1 MPLSSYFCHLVPA
14 AVCSASQSGP
24 HRPLCPQLS
33 LPLLLSLYCLLPLL
47 CHESIHLC
55 HSSEIL
61 SHSGIQTQS
70 CESWC
75 LSITGLCL
83 CVWPMRLLRL
93 PTSVFLTVPLP
104 FRPWIPFVRL
114 RMFLSS
120 NLRVLSLGFCVDFTS
135 LPPSSPY
142 KPCTVAGPSLQ
153 LESECSLLSC
163 WLPPKP
169 RQCPL
174 PRLTSRLVARPWV
187 GSTWLP

>member
-1 MPLSSYFCHLVPA
+1 MASVPLFSCFCYLVPA
-14 AVCSASQSGP
+14 VVCSASQSGP
-24 HRPLCPQLS
+24 HWPLCPQLS

-47 CHESIHLC
+47 CHESIRLC

-83 CVWPMRLLRL
+83 CVWPTCLLLL
-93 PTSVFLTVPLP
+93 PTPVFLTVPLP

-120 NLRVLSLGFCVDFTS
+120 NLWVLSLGFCVDLTS

-142 KPCTVAGPSLQ
+142 KPCRVAGPSLQ
-153 LESECSLLSC
+153 LESGYSLLSC
-163 WLPPKP
+163 WLPQKP
-169 RQCPL
+169 RQCP
-174 PRLTSRLVARPWV
+174 PPHITPCC
-187 GSTWLP
+187 